1 MSGILGNLFDMSSKE
16 DKQQR
21 YESYSKLIFPYGDG
35 QREKVLELLCQM
47 FPKQKIKYL
56 MLHYI
61 LIKEGLVGEEKQ
73 SFEEAAAKVAKK
85 KLIRVTPE
93 LQVGLYNLLNADLSI
108 DENLEYPP
116 LEELLSRD

>member
-35 QREKVLELLCQM
+35 QREKVLELLSQM

-93 LQVGLYNLLNADLSI
+93 LQEGLYNLLNADLAI